1 MDEAHPFALFTL
13 GTSLEGPEGM
23 QAWSLIRRR
32 RNFSERAP
40 AIAAFDLE
48 KSLLRPGLSLI
59 LVELPARAILRAAG
73 PQDAAG
79 VLQSSAGLAGFTLA
93 EDAVDEVAPAVLPE
107 EESGPPVQAAGA
119 PPPLVGLAAPA
130 PAEEVAVKVA
140 PAGGKPAMMAEPV
153 EDDPEDAPKVQEQTA
168 IRPRPAPGAIQY
180 VAKNMRLDL
189 RLIAE
194 MIPEGARVL
203 DIGCGDG
210 ALMAHLATEKRVDA
224 RGIEI
229 DMREATEA
237 VAQGLAVIHG
247 DADNDLAFYPDG
259 AFDYV
264 VLSRTLQ
271 AVERPREVLR
281 QMLRIGRHAIV
292 SFPNFGHWEVRV
304 KLLLG
309 GRMPDTETWSRPW
322 YETPNIHPCTI
333 KDFFALAELEDYV
346 IERWLAVDER
356 GLKAPW
362 RRSVRLANLFGQQAL
377 FQLRRK

>member
-1 MDEAHPFALFTL
+1 
-13 GTSLEGPEGM
+13 
-23 QAWSLIRRR
+23 
-32 RNFSERAP
+32 
-40 AIAAFDLE
+40 
-48 KSLLRPGLSLI
+48 
-59 LVELPARAILRAAG
+59 
-73 PQDAAG
+73 
-79 VLQSSAGLAGFTLA
+79 
-93 EDAVDEVAPAVLPE
+93 
-107 EESGPPVQAAGA
+107 
-119 PPPLVGLAAPA
+119 
-130 PAEEVAVKVA
+130 
-140 PAGGKPAMMAEPV
+140 MMR
-153 EDDPEDAPKVQEQTA
+153 D
-168 IRPRPAPGAIQY
+168 GNIQY

-210 ALMAHLATEKRVDA
+210 ALMAHLANEKNVDA

-237 VAQGLAVIHG
+237 VAHGLAVIHG

-271 AVERPREVLR
+271 AVEKPREVLR
-281 QMLRIGRHAIV
+281 QMLRIGQHAIV
-292 SFPNFGHWEVRV
+292 SFPNFGHWEVRW

-333 KDFFALAELEDYV
+333 LDFFALAEMEGYV

-362 RRSVRLANLFGQQAL
+362 TRSVRLANLFGQQAL

>member
-1 MDEAHPFALFTL
+1 M
-13 GTSLEGPEGM
+13 
-23 QAWSLIRRR
+23 
-32 RNFSERAP
+32 
-40 AIAAFDLE
+40 
-48 KSLLRPGLSLI
+48 
-59 LVELPARAILRAAG
+59 AG
-73 PQDAAG
+73 
-79 VLQSSAGLAGFTLA
+79 
-93 EDAVDEVAPAVLPE
+93 E
-107 EESGPPVQAAGA
+107 
-119 PPPLVGLAAPA
+119 
-130 PAEEVAVKVA
+130 
-140 PAGGKPAMMAEPV
+140 
-153 EDDPEDAPKVQEQTA
+153 
-168 IRPRPAPGAIQY
+168 AIQY

-194 MIPEGARVL
+194 MIPEGARML

-210 ALMAHLATEKRVDA
+210 ALMAHLAAEKRVDA

-229 DMREATEA
+229 DMGEATEA

-271 AVERPREVLR
+271 AVEKPREVLR
-281 QMLRIGRHAIV
+281 QMLRIGNHAIV
-292 SFPNFGHWEVRV
+292 SFPNFGHWEVRL

-333 KDFFALAELEDYV
+333 KDFFALAELEGYV